1 MAGAPTIFDTI
12 KLILFWTSP
21 LLLLLGIIVLFSPSA
36 KYAKLENILGRK
48 MGGITKIVVPALETD
63 IYTFHNWL
71 LKKRIIVSLVFI
83 ICSIAFFI
91 VSKI

>member
-36 KYAKLENILGRK
+36 KYAKLENILGKK
-48 MGGITKIVVPALETD
+48 MGGITKIVIPAIESD

-71 LKKRIIVSLVFI
+71 LKNRIIVSLICI

>member
-1 MAGAPTIFDTI
+1 MAEAPTIFDTI